1 MNTKSERNSNFE
13 ILRILTMFFIIGHHF
28 SIHGGI
34 PTSGMS
40 NFNYFWYNFLIN
52 GGKIGV
58 LVFMLISGYFL
69 SASKK
74 YKSSKALGLFL
85 QVLIYANI
93 MNLIFTI
100 ITGNCEISH
109 KAIGCLVIPMGS
121 KCWPFITQYFII
133 LLLSPLLNK
142 VINFITK
149 KQYKNFLIVFGA
161 LLVVGPTFSTLHIHN
176 DFLTCLFMYLIG
188 GYIRRFNVL
197 IPVKSAKG
205 IFYFLAFYTLITKLN
220 CVLIKNNLSYLSNIF
235 NLSDVNNLFSV
246 LLGILIFLSFKN
258 MKPKYNKKINILSKA
273 VFGIFLIHDFYRIRN
288 FLWFDL
294 FKNSQ
299 FATSPYFALY
309 SIFTIIIV
317 FTVCII
323 ISLIY
328 NFTIGKL
335 VDKFVKYL
343 NDNYLYKIDN
353 FINNINIFKINTK
366 TKKRLIK

>member
-1 MNTKSERNSNFE
+1 
-13 ILRILTMFFIIGHHF
+13 
-28 SIHGGI
+28 
-34 PTSGMS
+34 
-40 NFNYFWYNFLIN
+40 
-52 GGKIGV
+52 
-58 LVFMLISGYFL
+58 
-69 SASKK
+69 
-74 YKSSKALGLFL
+74 
-85 QVLIYANI
+85 
-93 MNLIFTI
+93 
-100 ITGNCEISH
+100 
-109 KAIGCLVIPMGS
+109 
-121 KCWPFITQYFII
+121 
-133 LLLSPLLNK
+133 
-142 VINFITK
+142 
-149 KQYKNFLIVFGA
+149 
-161 LLVVGPTFSTLHIHN
+161 
-176 DFLTCLFMYLIG
+176 
-188 GYIRRFNVL
+188 
-197 IPVKSAKG
+197 
-205 IFYFLAFYTLITKLN
+205 
-220 CVLIKNNLSYLSNIF
+220 
-235 NLSDVNNLFSV
+235 
-246 LLGILIFLSFKN
+246 